1 MNSVG
6 AQFSRFGT
14 FRFASGIRFAHEYP
28 TVPMDDSGY
37 FVVSPQPYRVV
48 LEDGQYHVSLE
59 DELFQVTLEDTGM
72 RPEVH
77 RPPLGGRSRE
87 IW

>member
-1 MNSVG
+1 VDGAG
-6 AQFSRFGT
+6 AQFSRFAT

-28 TVPMDDSGY
+28 QVPMDDAGY

-48 LEDGQYHVSLE
+48 LDPGDYEVALEDG
-59 DELFQVTLEDTGM
+59 LFSVTIEDTGM

-87 IW
+87 RW